1 MRHSP
6 KISTMLAFIAP
17 GQGAQTPGML
27 TPWISDPAAKLLLSQ
42 WSHEIDLDLVRLG
55 TTADSDEI
63 KDTANA
69 QPLIVAAGLLG
80 ARALGAACLAFGA
93 GLSVGEITAAAIAGV
108 IVDVDAM

>member
-1 MRHSP
+1 
-6 KISTMLAFIAP
+6 MLAFIAP

-27 TPWISDPAAKLLLSQ
+27 APWITDPAAKLLLSQ

-80 ARALGAACLAFGA
+80 ARALGGA
-93 GLSVGEITAAAIAGV
+93 RSDHRIGPKNKASKPQSMPPAPYPSPPTPAQP
-108 IVDVDAM
+108 VDTF